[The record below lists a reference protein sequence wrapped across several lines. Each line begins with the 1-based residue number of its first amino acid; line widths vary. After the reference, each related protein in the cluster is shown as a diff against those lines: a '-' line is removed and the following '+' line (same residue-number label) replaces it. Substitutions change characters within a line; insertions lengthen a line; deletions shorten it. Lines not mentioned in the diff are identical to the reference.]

1 MAMLLERDRKLVE
14 AQVKD
19 MHTRLDDAENN
30 ALKVKTYVMVNGSQN
45 MFILYFYPSHF
56 LVMSN
61 LFIFINKLLG
71 KIVARLSDEK
81 GYL

>member
-30 ALKVKTYVMVNGSQN
+30 ALKVKTCVMIIKSQKI
-45 MFILYFYPSHF
+45 FILYFLFPLHF
-56 LVMSN
+56 W
-61 LFIFINKLLG
+61 
-71 KIVARLSDEK
+71 
-81 GYL
+81 

>member
-1 MAMLLERDRKLVE
+1 MLLERDRKLVE

-30 ALKVKTYVMVNGSQN
+30 ALKVKTCVMIIKSQKI
-45 MFILYFYPSHF
+45 FILYFFISSTF

-61 LFIFINKLLG
+61 LFK
-71 KIVARLSDEK
+71 KTS
-81 GYL
+81 

>member
-1 MAMLLERDRKLVE
+1 MLLVRDRKLVE

-56 LVMSN
+56 FGNVK
-61 LFIFINKLLG
+61 FVHIYQQ
-71 KIVARLSDEK
+71 VTR
-81 GYL
+81 

>member
-30 ALKVKTYVMVNGSQN
+30 ALKVKTCVMIIKSQKI
-45 MFILYFYPSHF
+45 FILYFFISSTF

-61 LFIFINKLLG
+61 LFK
-71 KIVARLSDEK
+71 KTS
-81 GYL
+81 